1 MITANP
7 REDRVVTAIIL
18 MLVTFLFFS
27 SMDTIAKILVTSDI
41 PAMQVAFTRYF
52 SHFAIVFVV
61 YFPRHGRNVFRSR
74 SPKIQTLR
82 AIALLGSTV
91 FNFAAL
97 AYLPLTVTTAIFFA
111 SPLAVCLLSIPILN
125 EHVGI
130 RRLTAVF
137 VGFIGVVVITQA
149 WNANFHWAMFMSLA
163 AFLSA
168 STYFVL
174 TRKIAGIDNNPVT
187 QIYASG
193 FATIVLAP
201 VAFFVWTM
209 PSSMLEWVLLFV
221 IGILGA
227 VGHSLLTLAH
237 RFAQAS
243 TLAPLVYVQI
253 IYITTFSWVFFNTA
267 PDFWTI
273 VGTGIIV
280 ASGLYIWLRES
291 RAPA

>member
-1 MITANP
+1 LTTAFP
-7 REDRVVTAIIL
+7 REDRVSTAVLL

-27 SMDTIAKILVTSDI
+27 SMDTIAKILVTSGI
-41 PAMQVAFTRYF
+41 PAMQVAFGRYL
-52 SHFAIVFVV
+52 SHLTIVLLV
-61 YFPRHGRNVFRSR
+61 YFPRYGRRMFHSQA
-74 SPKIQTLR
+74 PKIQALR
-82 AIALLGSTV
+82 AFALLGSTV
-91 FNFAAL
+91 FNFTAL

-125 EHVGI
+125 ERVGI
-130 RRLTAVF
+130 RRLSAVF
-137 VGFIGVVVITQA
+137 VGFIGVIVITQA
-149 WNANFHWAMFMSLA
+149 WNANFHWAIFMSLA

-187 QIYASG
+187 QLYASG
-193 FATIVLAP
+193 LATIVLAP
-201 VAFFVWTM
+201 VAFWVWTT
-209 PSSMLEWVLLFV
+209 PASILEWVLLFV

-227 VGHSLLTLAH
+227 IGHSLLTLAH

-253 IYITTFSWVFFNTA
+253 IYITIFSWVFFNTV

-273 VGTGIIV
+273 IGTGIIV
-280 ASGLYIWLRES
+280 SSGLYIWLRET

>member
-1 MITANP
+1 MTTVFP
-7 REDRVVTAIIL
+7 REDRVLTAIL
-18 MLVTFLFFS
+18 MMLVTFLIFS
-27 SMDTIAKILVTSDI
+27 SVDTTVKFLVTGGI
-41 PAMQVAFTRYF
+41 PAMQVAFTRYL
-52 SHFAIVFVV
+52 SHFVIVLLV
-61 YFPRHGRNVFRSR
+61 YFPSHGRRIFQSR
-74 SPKIQTLR
+74 IPKTQAIR
-82 AIALLGSTV
+82 AIALLGTTC

-111 SPLAVCLLSIPILN
+111 TPFAVCLLSIPVLN
-125 EHVGI
+125 EQVGM
-130 RRLTAVF
+130 RRLSAVF

-149 WNANFHWAMFMSLA
+149 WNANFHWAIFLSFGS
-163 AFLSA
+163 FLSA

-193 FATIVLAP
+193 LATIALAP

-209 PSSMLEWVLLFV
+209 PAALFEWSLLFV
-221 IGILGA
+221 IGILA
-227 VGHSLLTLAH
+227 AIAHSLLTLAH

-243 TLAPLVYVQI
+243 TLAPIVYVQI
-253 IYITTFSWVFFNTA
+253 IYVTIFSWVFFNTA

-273 VGTGIIV
+273 IGTGIIV

-291 RAPA
+291 RAAV

>member
-1 MITANP
+1 MNTASP
-7 REDRVVTAIIL
+7 REDRVFAAVLL
-18 MLVTFLFFS
+18 MLLTFLIFS
-27 SMDTIAKILVTSDI
+27 SMDTIAKILVTSNI
-41 PAMQVAFTRYF
+41 PPLQVVFARYL
-52 SHFAIVFVV
+52 SHFAIVLLV
-61 YFPRHGRNVFRSR
+61 YFPRNGRRVFHSR
-74 SPKIQTLR
+74 TPKIQTLR
-82 AIALLGSTV
+82 AIALLSSTI
-91 FNFAAL
+91 FNFSAL

-125 EHVGI
+125 EQVGI
-130 RRLTAVF
+130 RRISAVF

-193 FATIVLAP
+193 FASVALAP
-201 VAFFVWTM
+201 VAFWVWTS
-209 PSSMLEWVLLFV
+209 PASPLEWVLLFV

-227 VGHSLLTLAH
+227 IGHSLLTLAH

-253 IYITTFSWVFFNTA
+253 IYITIFSWVFFNTA

-273 VGTGIIV
+273 IGTGIIV

>member
-1 MITANP
+1 MTTAFP
-7 REDRVVTAIIL
+7 REDRVLTAILL

-27 SMDTIAKILVTSDI
+27 SMDTIAKTLVTGGI
-41 PAMQVAFTRYF
+41 PAMQVAFTRYL
-52 SHFAIVFVV
+52 SHFAIVLLV
-61 YFPRHGRNVFRSR
+61 YFPRYGRRVFHSR
-74 SPKIQTLR
+74 TPKIQALR
-82 AIALLGSTV
+82 AVALLSSTV

-111 SPLAVCLLSIPILN
+111 SPLAVCLLSIPILH

-130 RRLTAVF
+130 RRLSAVF
-137 VGFIGVVVITQA
+137 VGFIGVIVITQA
-149 WNANFHWAMFMSLA
+149 WNANFHWAIFMSLA

-168 STYFVL
+168 SIYFVL

-209 PSSMLEWVLLFV
+209 PASLLEWTLLFV

-227 VGHSLLTLAH
+227 VAHSLLTLAH

-253 IYITTFSWVFFNTA
+253 IYITIFSWVFFNTA

-273 VGTGIIV
+273 IGTGIIV